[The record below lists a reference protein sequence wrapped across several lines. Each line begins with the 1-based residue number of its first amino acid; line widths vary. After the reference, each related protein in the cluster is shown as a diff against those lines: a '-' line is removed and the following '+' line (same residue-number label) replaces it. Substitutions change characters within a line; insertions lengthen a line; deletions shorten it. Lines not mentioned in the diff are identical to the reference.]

1 LKRTWLLGGL
11 TALVSA
17 GSAVFVTEMALHIV
31 DYPPEQVS
39 HQRLF
44 VEYDSILGWRN
55 IPGATG
61 RMTSDEYSNELVYN
75 ERSMRGPV
83 VSYDKPDGVRRVVLV
98 GDSFVDGYTQ
108 PLGERVG
115 DVLEKLLNAADPA
128 RRTEVISL
136 GAGGYST
143 DQELLWLGSEG
154 LLYHPD
160 VVVLL
165 FYYNDIWYNRLD
177 RYWRGGK
184 PLFSVHGDSLVLT
197 NEPIA
202 PPASN
207 DAGREPGLNGW
218 IRAHSKIYWL
228 LARVIQNQPRLFGL
242 AVRMGLTEPS
252 PELVF
257 DRGQG
262 IVIPGEFSV
271 FRSPLPAQ
279 AEDAWSIT
287 DALVERMRS
296 ESEAAGAAFV
306 AMLVPI
312 RSRIYTENDDLRGN
326 AGGGTGID
334 VDAVTRRFL
343 QLCHSADIGCI
354 DPTSTF
360 VATADSLRASGERL
374 YYRYDWHWNARGH
387 ALAARI
393 LADSIASL
401 PAARNAIPPAP
412 AR

>member
-1 LKRTWLLGGL
+1 MGGL

-17 GSAVFVTEMALHIV
+17 GLAVLVTEIALHLA
-31 DYPPEQVS
+31 DYPPAQVS

-55 IPGATG
+55 TPGATG

-75 ERSMRGPV
+75 THSMRGPV
-83 VSYDKPDGVRRVVLV
+83 VAYEKPAGVQRVVLV

-115 DVLEKLLNAADPA
+115 DVLEKLLNAADPG

-136 GAGGYST
+136 GTGGYST
-143 DQELLWLGSEG
+143 DQELLWLRSEG

-165 FYYNDIWYNRLD
+165 FYFNDIWYNRLD
-177 RYWRGGK
+177 HYWRGGK
-184 PLFSVHGDSLVLT
+184 PLFAVRGDSLVLT
-197 NEPIA
+197 NVPLA
-202 PPASN
+202 APAST

-228 LARVIQNQPRLFGL
+228 MARAIQNQPRLFGL
-242 AVRMGLTEPS
+242 AVRLGLTEPS

-271 FRSPLPAQ
+271 FRSPLPPEAQ
-279 AEDAWSIT
+279 EAWTIT
-287 DALVERMRS
+287 DSLVERMRT
-296 ESEAAGAAFV
+296 ESQAAGARFL
-306 AMLVPI
+306 AMLIPI
-312 RSRIYTENDDLRGN
+312 RSRIYTENDDVRGN

-334 VDAVTRRFL
+334 VNAVTRRFSE
-343 QLCHSADIGCI
+343 LCHAASMTCI
-354 DPTSTF
+354 DPTAIF
-360 VATADSLRASGERL
+360 VAAADSLRTSSERL

-387 ALAARI
+387 ALAARV
-393 LADSIASL
+393 LADSIGQ
-401 PAARNAIPPAP
+401 R
-412 AR
+412 

>member
-1 LKRTWLLGGL
+1 MKRTWLLGGL
-11 TALVSA
+11 TALISA
-17 GSAVFVTEMALHIV
+17 GAAMGAIELALHIA

-44 VEYDSILGWRN
+44 VEPDSILGWRN

-61 RMTSDEYSNELVYN
+61 RMKSDEYSNELEYN
-75 ERSMRGPV
+75 SHSMRGPEIP
-83 VSYDKPDGVRRVVLV
+83 YDKPAGVRRVVLV

-115 DVLEKLLNAADPA
+115 DILEQLLNAADPG

-143 DQELLWLGSEG
+143 DQQLLWLRSEG
-154 LLYHPD
+154 LRYHPD
-160 VVVLL
+160 LVVLL
-165 FYYNDIWYNRLD
+165 FYANDIWYNRLD

-184 PLFSVHGDSLVLT
+184 PLFALRGDSLVLT
-197 NEPIA
+197 NIPIA
-202 PPASN
+202 APVSSPA
-207 DAGREPGLNGW
+207 GQQPGLNGW

-228 LARVIQNQPRLFGL
+228 LARAIQNNPRLFGL
-242 AVRMGLTEPS
+242 AVRLGLTEPS

-257 DRGQG
+257 DQGQG

-271 FRSPLPAQ
+271 FLTPMPSQ
-279 AEDAWSIT
+279 AEEAWTLT

-296 ESEAAGAAFV
+296 EAEAAGAEFL

-312 RSRIYTENDDLRGN
+312 RSRIYTETDDIRGN

-343 QLCHSADIGCI
+343 ELCRSAALACI
-354 DPTSTF
+354 DPTASF
-360 VATADSLRASGERL
+360 VAVADSLRGSGERL

-387 ALAARI
+387 ALAAHI
-393 LADSIASL
+393 LAERLAGSE
-401 PAARNAIPPAP
+401 AP
-412 AR
+412 DTTRR